1 MKTVVGVALLAG
13 GIVLLVF
20 GFQAKKSFN
29 DQIKET
35 FEGTPR
41 TRTTWMIA
49 GGAASSVA
57 GLALVLLQAGGK
69 GK

>member
-1 MKTVVGVALLAG
+1 MKTVLGVALLAG
-13 GIVLLVF
+13 GIVMLVF

-29 DQIKET
+29 DQVKET
-35 FEGTPR
+35 FEGSPR
-41 TRTTWMIA
+41 TRTTWMLA

-57 GLALVLLQAGGK
+57 GLALVLLQATK

>member
-1 MKTVVGVALLAG
+1 MKTVIGVALLAG
-13 GIVLLVF
+13 GIVMLVF
-20 GFQAKKSFN
+20 GFQARGSFN

-49 GGAASSVA
+49 GGAAASVA
-57 GLALVLLQAGGK
+57 GVALILLQGGK

>member
-1 MKTVVGVALLAG
+1 MKTVIGVALLAG
-13 GIVLLVF
+13 GIVMLVF

-41 TRTTWMIA
+41 NRTTWMIA
-49 GGAASSVA
+49 GGAASTVA
-57 GLALVLLQAGGK
+57 GVALIFLQAGK

>member
-1 MKTVVGVALLAG
+1 MKTVIGLALLAG
-13 GIVLLVF
+13 GIVMLVF
-20 GFQAKKSFN
+20 GFQARGSFN
-29 DQIKET
+29 DKMKET

-49 GGAASSVA
+49 GGVASTVA
-57 GLALVLLQAGGK
+57 GAALMVLQGRK

>member
-13 GIVLLVF
+13 GIIMLVF

-57 GLALVLLQAGGK
+57 GLALVLLQVTGK